1 MGLAGKKKKPSKDEP
16 EIVLPPL
23 EFKPKAANK
32 SEADGIMIASRQLP
46 GFPIITQVM
55 ALAMLDHA
63 DIVMLDYG
71 QTGVMIRFRVDGLPE
86 VKPPM
91 EREPGDAALAVLKKM
106 AGLNPADRRSKQ
118 EGKLPFHFA
127 KEDWIA
133 EVTTQG
139 VPTGERVMIRIEP
152 KKVKLKSLDD
162 LGMRAKLQEQ
172 WRAALN
178 DTGGIV
184 IVSGPPGHGFP
195 TTWRVSLEAADKF
208 VRDFVSVEDKSK
220 AEPEVINVSANT
232 FDSAAGENPMSVL
245 KRLVL
250 KQPDVYVIPEF
261 VNDDTAKFVINE
273 LTVENRHCIT
283 RVPATDAVEAFCKF
297 LALHKAL
304 APQLVKLIKSIINVR
319 LVRRLCENCKQGFQP
334 NPQMLQRLGLPAD
347 RVKTLYQPCIPP
359 PPEQR
364 IDANGKPIEIEICKR
379 CNGRGYFGRIGIFEV
394 LAIDD
399 QFRKAAMQNPSPDFL
414 RQVAK
419 KLGHKSFQE
428 EGLLAAVVG
437 HTSLQELQR
446 VLSPSAKPTGRPG

>member
-1 MGLAGKKKKPSKDEP
+1 MGLADKKKKPAPAEP
-16 EIVLPPL
+16 QIVLPPL
-23 EFKPKAANK
+23 EFKPKGANK
-32 SEADGIMIASRQLP
+32 GESDGIMIASRQLP
-46 GFPIITQVM
+46 GFPVITQLL
-55 ALAMLDHA
+55 AFAMLEHA
-63 DIVMLDYG
+63 DIVMLDYA
-71 QTGVMIRFRVDGLPE
+71 QNGVMVRFRVDGLPE

-91 EREPGDAALAVLKKM
+91 EREPGDAALIALKKL
-106 AGLNPADRRSKQ
+106 AGLNPMDRRSKQ
-118 EGKLPFHFA
+118 EAKLAFHFA

-133 EVTTQG
+133 EIVTQG

-152 KKVKLKSLDD
+152 KKTKLKSLDD
-162 LGMRAKLQEQ
+162 IGMRSKLQET

-208 VRDFVSVEDKSK
+208 VRDFVSVEDKAK
-220 AEPEVINVSANT
+220 AEPEIINVAPNT
-232 FDSAAGENPMSVL
+232 FDAAAGETPMTVL

-250 KQPDVYVIPEF
+250 KQPDVYVIPDF
-261 VNDDTAKFVINE
+261 VNDDTAKFIINE

-283 RVPATDAVEAFCKF
+283 RMGATDAVEAYCKF
-297 LALHKAL
+297 LAQHKAL
-304 APQLVKLIKSIINVR
+304 APQLIKLVKSVINVR
-319 LVRRLCENCKQGFQP
+319 LVRRLCDNCKQGFQP
-334 NPQMLQRLGLPAD
+334 NPQMLQRLGLPPD
-347 RVKTLYQPCIPP
+347 RVKTLYQPYIPP

-364 IDANGKPIEIEICKR
+364 VDANGKPIEIPICRR
-379 CNGRGYFGRIGIFEV
+379 CKGRGYFGRIGIFEV
-394 LAIDD
+394 LTIDD
-399 QFRKAAMQNPSPDFL
+399 QFRKAALQNPTPDFL

-446 VLSPSAKPTGRPG
+446 VLAPATKPAGR